1 MENGMRLDSSILTVK
16 EVAEILRIS
25 QSKAYELLGRDVIP
39 HLRLGTRY
47 VIPKDSFMA
56 WIHKTVRGGK
66 ADAGMCAKEAQ

>member
-1 MENGMRLDSSILTVK
+1 MENEVRLDSCILTVK

-47 VIPKDSFMA
+47 VIPGDMFMA
-56 WIHKTVRGGK
+56 WIRKTVQGGN
-66 ADAGMCAKEAQ
+66 ADARLRTKEEK